1 MAKLVNISGGDN
13 PERCADVVF
22 VHGLDG
28 DARTTWHPKDSPD
41 KFWPAWLGEDFPSIG
56 IWSLGYAV
64 STSAWKGTTMPLIDR
79 ATNTLDLF
87 ELDDIG
93 HRPVAFICHS
103 LGGLLVKQALRLA
116 SESRNPDWRAIA
128 EHTGLIVFLS
138 TPHSGADIANW
149 IQYLGKLLRTTVTV
163 EELEAHHPRL
173 RELNDWYRDNVEDL
187 GITTFVYCEKI
198 PTAGILVVN
207 ETTANPGIA
216 GVRPIPVDE
225 DHVSICKPSSREA
238 QIYRRVKRLIE
249 QNVFKPGVSEPT
261 GHHAKNNASQKN
273 LVTDG
278 TPGQTKPFTGPIKV
292 EVCGRLISDWKKLAD
307 YFEIPPANRAQ
318 FERGREPQ
326 GVWEW
331 LESRAQLPD
340 LPEALRYI
348 GRHDLLEEFLDRPR

>member
-1 MAKLVNISGGDN
+1 MKNLVNISGGDN

-28 DARTTWHPKDSPD
+28 DARTTWHPKESPD
-41 KFWPAWLGEDFPSIG
+41 KFWPAWLGEDFPAIG
-56 IWSLGYAV
+56 IWSLWYAV
-64 STSAWKGTTMPLIDR
+64 SSSAWKGTTMPLIDR

-116 SESRNPDWRAIA
+116 AESRNPAWRAIA
-128 EHTGLIVFLS
+128 EHVGLIVFLS
-138 TPHSGADIANW
+138 TPHSGADMASW

-173 RELNDWYRDNVEDL
+173 RELNDWYRDNVESL
-187 GITTFVYCEKI
+187 GIETFVYCEKL

-249 QNVFKPGVSEPT
+249 TNLLNRGVSESATTQTTHDNRHRNRSPEQ
-261 GHHAKNNASQKN
+261 GLPFSGKAKIE
-273 LVTDG
+273 
-278 TPGQTKPFTGPIKV
+278 F
-292 EVCGRLISDWKKLAD
+292 GRRMTSDWPELAD
-307 YFEIPPANRAQ
+307 YFEIPTADRAR
-318 FERGREPQ
+318 FKRGREPH

-331 LESRAQLPD
+331 LEARSRLRN
-340 LPEALRYI
+340 LPEALRDI
-348 GRHDLLEEFLDRPR
+348 GRDDLLEEFFDHPQ